1 MNGYEWW
8 DIIFPIEHGDFPAS
22 HVSFQGCISF
32 DSFDFLLKDVYKIPS
47 WGYKRFKSKM
57 RGMRR
62 VFLAQRWFNQQ
73 KKVKFLQTL
82 VPYPYRFLKNEGC
95 RGSNFPKCA
104 AFRVFFSTPRM
115 KRYGKLERQLRENW
129 AWFPEV
135 GPISVGI
142 LDFVGRIFLG
152 GEWSNKKKD
161 NITETVN

>member
-1 MNGYEWW
+1 
-8 DIIFPIEHGDFPAS
+8 
-22 HVSFQGCISF
+22 
-32 DSFDFLLKDVYKIPS
+32 
-47 WGYKRFKSKM
+47 
-57 RGMRR
+57 
-62 VFLAQRWFNQQ
+62 
-73 KKVKFLQTL
+73 
-82 VPYPYRFLKNEGC
+82 
-95 RGSNFPKCA
+95 
-104 AFRVFFSTPRM
+104 M